1 MQTILFRLKAFASA
15 FYFALLELQMFKDQG
30 LGEIYL
36 QWYIWTKEPDISN
49 FHLRKEINT
58 WVLDG
63 KKA

>member
-1 MQTILFRLKAFASA
+1 
-15 FYFALLELQMFKDQG
+15 MFKDQG